1 MGSKT
6 LSNPTV
12 EVGNDAISIVPN
24 SLSYKKGK
32 GDKNVRSQSAGGDSI
47 EVVITENAETKKGM
61 VKFSLY
67 NTAVNQALLDSWQDS
82 DETTIKL
89 SQGSFTLSFRS
100 MVVTSDPEVST
111 GADGSLEVAFEG
123 QPAV

>member
-1 MGSKT
+1 MGT

-12 EVGNDAISIVPN
+12 EVNNDTIGVVPN
-24 SLSYKKGK
+24 SISYMKGK
-32 GDKNVRSQSAGGDSI
+32 GEKNVRPQSAGGNSVEMI
-47 EVVITENAETKKGM
+47 ITDNAETKKGM

-67 NTAVNQALLDSWQDS
+67 NTKANQDLLDAWQDS
-82 DETTIKL
+82 NANTIRL
-89 SQGSFTLSFRS
+89 SQGDFVVSYRG

-111 GADGSLEVAFEG
+111 GADGSFEVAFEG

>member
-1 MGSKT
+1 
-6 LSNPTV
+6 V
-12 EVGNDAISIVPN
+12 EVGNDAIGIVPN

-47 EVVITENAETKKGM
+47 AIVITENAETKKGM

-67 NTAVNQALLDSWQDS
+67 NTAENQALLDSWQDS
-82 DETTIKL
+82 DETTIRL

-111 GADGSLEVAFEG
+111 GADGSLEVVFEG